1 MNMLRRSVGRA
12 VRSRIVPYV
21 ALYAVL
27 LALHLQ
33 FTLGTGD
40 DPMYAAML
48 DQYSL
53 AYFSLWH
60 YYTWSARTLIE
71 AVVCIV
77 EALPA
82 IVWRLADPLYI
93 TLCAACIVRLA
104 RLEDPPCGPLG
115 RLRAGAVLSVA
126 GYEQR
131 RLGVYHAGVRVAF
144 AGGIGG
150 AAAAG
155 EISAGKQAAGMAV
168 CRGAAAYPVRRQH
181 GAAGGSADASAAG
194 IPGLVPVGAS
204 AAPLAGVGAA
214 WAVRG
219 QYRLCTHLSGHSAAV
234 RQ

>member
-1 MNMLRRSVGRA
+1 MALLYLVGPDADRGGGVHRGGAARNSVAPGGPSVHHAVRRVHRAPCAVGR
-12 VRSRIVPYV
+12 
-21 ALYAVL
+21 
-27 LALHLQ
+27 
-33 FTLGTGD
+33 
-40 DPMYAAML
+40 
-48 DQYSL
+48 
-53 AYFSLWH
+53 
-60 YYTWSARTLIE
+60 
-71 AVVCIV
+71 
-77 EALPA
+77 
-82 IVWRLADPLYI
+82 
-93 TLCAACIVRLA
+93 
-104 RLEDPPCGPLG
+104 PPCGPLG

-155 EISAGKQAAGMAV
+155 GISAGKQAAGMAV

-204 AAPLAGVGAA
+204 PAPLAGVGAA

>member
-82 IVWRLADPLYI
+82 IVWRLADPLCI

-104 RLEDPPCGPLG
+104 RLEDRPAG
-115 RLRAGAVLSVA
+115 RW
-126 GYEQR
+126 
-131 RLGVYHAGVRVAF
+131 
-144 AGGIGG
+144 
-150 AAAAG
+150 
-155 EISAGKQAAGMAV
+155 AV
-168 CRGAAAYPVRRQH
+168 CGLALCYPWQDMSSAAAAYPVRRQH

>member
-77 EALPA
+77 A
-82 IVWRLADPLYI
+82 WR
-93 TLCAACIVRLA
+93 TLCASRCAPRASCALRGWKTA
-104 RLEDPPCGPLG
+104 
-115 RLRAGAVLSVA
+115 LRAA
-126 GYEQR
+126 GP
-131 RLGVYHAGVRVAF
+131 F
-144 AGGIGG
+144 AGWRCAI
-150 AAAAG
+150 
-155 EISAGKQAAGMAV
+155 
-168 CRGAAAYPVRRQH
+168 RGR
-181 GAAGGSADASAAG
+181 
-194 IPGLVPVGAS
+194 I
-204 AAPLAGVGAA
+204 
-214 WAVRG
+214 
-219 QYRLCTHLSGHSAAV
+219 
-234 RQ
+234 

>member
-1 MNMLRRSVGRA
+1 M
-12 VRSRIVPYV
+12 
-21 ALYAVL
+21 VL

-82 IVWRLADPLYI
+82 IVWRLADPLCI

-104 RLEDPPCGPLG
+104 RLKTA
-115 RLRAGAVLSVA
+115 LRAA
-126 GYEQR
+126 GP
-131 RLGVYHAGVRVAF
+131 F
-144 AGGIGG
+144 AGWRCAI
-150 AAAAG
+150 
-155 EISAGKQAAGMAV
+155 
-168 CRGAAAYPVRRQH
+168 RGR
-181 GAAGGSADASAAG
+181 
-194 IPGLVPVGAS
+194 I
-204 AAPLAGVGAA
+204 
-214 WAVRG
+214 
-219 QYRLCTHLSGHSAAV
+219 
-234 RQ
+234 